1 MKSKTNSKAGPTAI
15 EAVVKFLPIF
25 EAIAPDDFAQLVG
38 STEVPGEIPFMGHL
52 EYHPAV
58 SQFMHACY
66 ENGMVL
72 SFDWGAWSDE
82 AHRYMKDPQLIRAAS
97 LKTCMK
103 LLTTHLRAERFCDG
117 HLEDVL
123 RSGHITAV
131 LRRLQQFAKRN
142 HCGSGATQRIY

>member
-1 MKSKTNSKAGPTAI
+1 MKSETKSQTLRSRMQ
-15 EAVVKFLPIF
+15 AVVKFLPIF
-25 EAIAPDDFAQLVG
+25 ETIAPDDFAHLVG

-58 SQFMHACY
+58 CEFMDACY

-82 AHRYMKDPQLIRAAS
+82 AHRYMTDPELVMSAS
-97 LKTCMK
+97 LTTCKK

-117 HLEDVL
+117 HLERVL
-123 RSGHITAV
+123 RSGHVTAV
-131 LRRLQQFAKRN
+131 LKRLQ
-142 HCGSGATQRIY
+142 HLATYIHPRVHAL